1 MGLLDGL
8 AAPVAT
14 VINLFG
20 TPAEIRY
27 AKAGTHDT
35 ELGTS
40 KATPTKQNI
49 KIVITEYETQEVRGT
64 ILSSDRKGLVAAA
77 DTTEEPRPDDKICL
91 ADGTVYRIIG
101 PVSTTTGTD
110 DALMY
115 ELQLRK

>member
-27 AKAGTHDT
+27 AQSGTHDT

-40 KATPTKQNI
+40 KATPIKQDI
-49 KIVITEYETQEVRGT
+49 KIVITEYETREVRGT

-91 ADGTVYRIIG
+91 ADGTVYRIED
-101 PVSTTTGTD
+101 VSTTTGTD